1 MKLLGAGSR
10 LGQAAAAAPCVATSE
25 GPGAALLLPTCV

>member
-1 MKLLGAGSR
+1 MKLLGAVSR